1 MHVEKLDYKLD
12 MNRNASEEAA
22 DKAVVGA
29 DNWAL
34 LSEFNFTPE
43 AANTRI
49 SHALVYFL
57 QLLFWVC
64 ITALLLKAAVRRL
77 NP

>member
-1 MHVEKLDYKLD
+1 MHVEKLDYTLD

-34 LSEFNFTPE
+34 LSEFSFKPE
-43 AANTRI
+43 AENTRI

-57 QLLFWVC
+57 QLFFWVC
-64 ITALLLKAAVRRL
+64 ISALLLKAAVRRL

>member
-34 LSEFNFTPE
+34 LSEFNFNPE

-49 SHALVYFL
+49 SNALIYFL
-57 QLLFWVC
+57 QLIVWVC
-64 ITALLLKAAVRRL
+64 ITVLFLKAAVRRL